1 MKEERMPSTI
11 QMQKYANAKI
21 LTAFYT
27 VLSEYL
33 FQCDAEVFFVVVRG
47 ATCYVLCRATRSRCD
62 AV

>member
-33 FQCDAEVFFVVVRG
+33 FQCDAEIFFVVVRG
-47 ATCYVLCRATRSRCD
+47 ATCYVLCTMT
-62 AV
+62 